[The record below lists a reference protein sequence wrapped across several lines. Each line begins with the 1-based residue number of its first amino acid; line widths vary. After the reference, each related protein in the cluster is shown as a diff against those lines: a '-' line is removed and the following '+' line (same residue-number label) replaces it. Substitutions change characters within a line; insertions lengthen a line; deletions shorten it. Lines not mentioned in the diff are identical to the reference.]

1 MTLTA
6 KLHHDH
12 RSYHVEFDGEIV
24 VVGSRDPEFDLA
36 RVLRDRGL
44 TGSVIIVDGKTG
56 RHRSTVTD
64 IEKAAGL
71 CTIELAHGPR
81 IVKHRPKSFEQTCL
95 DRSPAG
101 EDEEAA

>member
-71 CTIELAHGPR
+71 CTIEFGA
-81 IVKHRPKSFEQTCL
+81 
-95 DRSPAG
+95 RSPHCQAPP
-101 EDEEAA
+101 EIFRADLFRSLARWRR